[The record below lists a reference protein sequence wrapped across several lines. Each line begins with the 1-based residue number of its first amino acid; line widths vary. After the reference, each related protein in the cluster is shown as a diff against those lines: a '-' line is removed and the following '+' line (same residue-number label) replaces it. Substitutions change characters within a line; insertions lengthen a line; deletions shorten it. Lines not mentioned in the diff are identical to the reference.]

1 MDCMAAKE
9 AKRALL
15 AGALGDCT
23 FIKGFFSLRDNAHV
37 TDLQA
42 DLTIEKLS

>member
-1 MDCMAAKE
+1 MYYMPAKE
-9 AKRALL
+9 AKRAFL
-15 AGALGDCT
+15 AGALRDGNG
-23 FIKGFFSLRDNAHV
+23 IKDFFSLQDNAHV